1 MERQDVLPKQPCKTP
16 NAPATAYRSWRRLV
30 NLAQTLSFIV
40 GCLLLCGAAFPS
52 VAFAH
57 ASVESTS
64 PEAGSTVSQSPRE
77 VTITFD
83 QGISVPRGAVRILN
97 EQAERIGTEKP
108 RVGATSGRSNTVSV
122 AVPKLANGA
131 YVVSWRAVSEDG
143 HPIRGAFTF
152 RVGASGDQTAVAK
165 LARQLLT
172 NGRSD
177 PGLGLAMAITRALS
191 FAAILVLLGGSTYVL
206 MIRPSLAGNDQRVS
220 TLVKISGTTAA
231 ISGFTTI
238 AMFGPYAAGEGF
250 RGIGDGTLLDDTLS
264 SNTGRSLM
272 FRTIAL
278 MVLAWVLLRR
288 LSRLTRIPA
297 RAPGSQLAT
306 TNPQNA
312 NPTSTA
318 PTINTAATTEVA
330 SSNTPPNVASKTP
343 PNTPSKI
350 PSSTQSNTPSI
361 PIIQDRGG
369 GSRGDTFVVIGLS
382 FTVLVLGS
390 FIGHGATGRW
400 RILGALAT
408 MAHVAAAATWIGL
421 LAVMLT
427 AFSPMKPTT
436 NPTTNPTTDPSANT
450 PANNSILPAIERFST
465 VAFWSV
471 VTLVLSGFI
480 NGIRQIGTT
489 QGLTSTSYGRL
500 LLVKIGIVGVI
511 VGLGHVSRKS
521 LAKRRTGSQQYEAFA
536 ASKVKQN
543 QLPESDIPSSKPEH
557 VQTVP
562 GTLAAI
568 RRRMVLESC
577 LGIAVLAATS
587 LLVNAPPPI
596 EVLGTP
602 VSVTM
607 RGTTFLLDT
616 TVTPAQSGPNRIHF
630 YALTPEGQLQ
640 AVESMTVSAAM
651 PTNDIAPIDLR
662 VVRAGP
668 NHFQA
673 LGADLPVKG
682 AWRFTV
688 EVQLD
693 TFTSE
698 SLATTITI
706 R

>member
-1 MERQDVLPKQPCKTP
+1 
-16 NAPATAYRSWRRLV
+16 
-30 NLAQTLSFIV
+30 LSFIV
-40 GCLLLCGAAFPS
+40 GFVLLGGAAFPS

-77 VTITFD
+77 ITITFD

-108 RVGATSGRSNTVSV
+108 RVEATSGRSNTVSV
-122 AVPKLANGA
+122 GVPKLANGA

-165 LARQLLT
+165 LARELLT

-177 PGLGLAMAITRALS
+177 PGLSLAMAITRALS
-191 FAAILVLLGGSTYVL
+191 FAAILVLLGGSAYVL
-206 MIRPSLAGNDQRVS
+206 MIRPSLTGNDQRVS
-220 TLVKISGTTAA
+220 SLVKIGGTAAA

-264 SNTGRSLM
+264 SYTGRSLL
-272 FRTIAL
+272 FRTVAL

-288 LSRLTRIPA
+288 LCRLTRIPA
-297 RAPGSQLAT
+297 RAPGSLLAT

-312 NPTSTA
+312 DPTSTS
-318 PTINTAATTEVA
+318 ATTEVE
-330 SSNTPPNVASKTP
+330 SCHTPPNTL
-343 PNTPSKI
+343 PNTPSKTQ
-350 PSSTQSNTPSI
+350 SSTQSNTQSNSTVH
-361 PIIQDRGG
+361 DRAGD
-369 GSRGDTFVVIGLS
+369 SLGDTFVVICLS
-382 FTVLVLGS
+382 FTVLVLTS

-408 MAHVAAAATWIGL
+408 VIHVGAAATWIGL
-421 LAVMLT
+421 LVVMLT
-427 AFSPMKPTT
+427 AFSPTKSKTNPAVNPTM
-436 NPTTNPTTDPSANT
+436 NPTTNPSANT
-450 PANNSILPAIERFST
+450 PATNAILPAIERFST

-471 VTLVLSGFI
+471 AALVLSGFL
-480 NGIRQIGTT
+480 NGLRQTGTT
-489 QGLTSTSYGRL
+489 RGLSSTSYGRL

-511 VGLGHVSRKS
+511 VGLGYLSRKS
-521 LAKRRTGSQQYEAFA
+521 LVERRTGARKYEAFS
-536 ASKVKQN
+536 ASDLQPN
-543 QLPESDIPSSKPEH
+543 PLPESDIPPSKPEH
-557 VQTVP
+557 VQSVP
-562 GTLAAI
+562 GTLAVI
-568 RRRMVLESC
+568 RRRMVLESG
-577 LGIAVLAATS
+577 LGIAVLAVTS

-596 EVLGTP
+596 EVIGKP

-616 TVTPAQSGPNRIHF
+616 TVSPAQSGRNRIHF
-630 YALTPEGQLQ
+630 YALTPEGQIQ

-651 PTNDIAPIDLR
+651 PTSDIAPIDLR

-693 TFTSE
+693 TFTAE